1 MIESDARGESSGA
14 RRGAGRRLHLV
25 TGVEGQA
32 ARVEPLAEDVHHR
45 GRLSRA
51 TKRSFDVVASG
62 LALLVLSPLLL
73 VIGLAVGLTS
83 RGPVLFRQIRIGR
96 DERPFTMFKFRT
108 MINGA
113 DDGAHRAF
121 VTKMFLA
128 GPGGQAHGAE
138 DGVYKIAHDP
148 RVTRIGAFLRRFSLD
163 ELPQLLNVLNG
174 TMSLVG
180 PRPALPWEADLFKPE
195 FRPRFTVRPG
205 ITGLWQVSGRNTLTM
220 PEALK
225 LDLEYVHC
233 GGLGMDLMILLRT
246 LPAVL
251 DGGGAR

>member
-14 RRGAGRRLHLV
+14 RRRSERRLRV
-25 TGVEGQA
+25 VAEPSGRIDPT
-32 ARVEPLAEDVHHR
+32 ARQTPLRSWV
-45 GRLSRA
+45 SRA
-51 TKRSFDVVASG
+51 TKRSFDVVISSF
-62 LALLVLSPLLL
+62 ALLILSPVLLGIGLL
-73 VIGLAVGLTS
+73 VALTS
-83 RGPVLFRQIRIGR
+83 RGPSLFRQVRIGK

-108 MINGA
+108 MIDGA

-121 VTKMFLA
+121 VTNMFDSGSDATA
-128 GPGGQAHGAE
+128 GSE
-138 DGVYKIAHDP
+138 YGVYKLTDDP
-148 RVTRIGAFLRRFSLD
+148 RVTRIGASLRRFSLD

-180 PRPALPWEADLFKPE
+180 PRPALPWEAELFKPE
-195 FRPRFTVRPG
+195 YRPRFAVRPG
-205 ITGLWQVSGRNTLTM
+205 ITGLWQVSGRNTLSM

-225 LDLEYVHC
+225 LDLEYVRR
-233 GGLGMDLMILLRT
+233 GGLGMDLVILFRT

>member
-1 MIESDARGESSGA
+1 MIESDATGESAGA
-14 RRGAGRRLHLV
+14 RRRIDRNLHVVAHESARLEPA
-25 TGVEGQA
+25 EGQV
-32 ARVEPLAEDVHHR
+32 ARR
-45 GRLSRA
+45 SWISRS

-73 VIGLAVGLTS
+73 VIGLLVWLTS
-83 RGPVLFRQIRIGR
+83 PGPAFFRQVRIGR
-96 DERPFTMFKFRT
+96 DERSFTMFKFRT
-108 MINGA
+108 MIDGA

-121 VTKMFLA
+121 VTNMFHA
-128 GPGGQAHGAE
+128 AADGPADGGE
-138 DGVYKIAHDP
+138 DGVYKLTDDP
-148 RVTRIGAFLRRFSLD
+148 RITRVGALLRRFSLD

-180 PRPALPWEADLFKPE
+180 PRPALPWEAELFQPE
-195 FRPRFTVRPG
+195 FRPRFAVRPG

-225 LDLEYVHC
+225 LDLEYVRH

-251 DGGGAR
+251 NGGGAR